1 MPCWGGVYVPPS
13 SSDKVI
19 GSLGMYN
26 IKYSWVYERTSR
38 WFLDCTSASNMNI
51 ISHLGKCFKT
61 FETPMMCISKWI
73 QYGCDDGD
81 LSFNDFCVSSMYQ
94 SLTLSKTQDE
104 LCRKASRSLEIA
116 AAVVEEVHEM
126 ATNIYKVD
134 MLAGWTCDQW
144 EVVVQPMAVC
154 MDERSI
160 PRYFIAHSVWKN
172 FRRMKKKVDSSW
184 STRVKWCLPNI
195 L

>member
-1 MPCWGGVYVPPS
+1 MPCSGGVYVPPS

-134 MLAGWTCDQW
+134 MLAGWTCEQW
-144 EVVVQPMAVC
+144 EAEGGKKCHNAPWRNTCEMESWEHPQIIHI
-154 MDERSI
+154 RSYHI
-160 PRYFIAHSVWKN
+160 FV
-172 FRRMKKKVDSSW
+172 
-184 STRVKWCLPNI
+184 TPNI
-195 L
+195 LTDC